1 MAALAR
7 HSLSSSQL
15 ERFPALNSGPAGQAP
30 VFGNR
35 QNNAVHCTMST
46 SYNRMP
52 LYLKWLRGIKYA
64 PVSIEFER
72 PGVILSQT
80 LLIQGHNISPC
91 SVYRG
96 IKERKSQI

>member
-72 PGVILSQT
+72 PDDILS
-80 LLIQGHNISPC
+80 
-91 SVYRG
+91 
-96 IKERKSQI
+96 